1 MAGSGKTWRPLG
13 RVSIAVDFSECTKWA
28 PLTQA
33 KEPLVS
39 VVNGLG
45 VEEEVLLVLA
55 SSSLNDERFTRGVT
69 IVIFILWDLGG
80 IYPQ

>member
-1 MAGSGKTWRPLG
+1 M
-13 RVSIAVDFSECTKWA
+13 
-28 PLTQA
+28 
-33 KEPLVS
+33 S

-55 SSSLNDERFTRGVT
+55 SSSLNDERFTRGVI